1 MVMAP
6 GSEGNRLLAALPDD
20 ERQRWQR
27 QLEPVDLPLGKV
39 LYEPGAQVSHAYLP
53 TTAVVSLLHMLS
65 NGATAETAMVGN
77 EGIVGISL
85 FLGGG
90 NSAASRA
97 VVQIAGR
104 GLRLRAAALQ
114 EAFERSAAVMH
125 LLLRYAQ
132 ALITQKAQTAVCSR
146 HHALDQRLCRLLLL
160 GLDRVQGS
168 EFVLTQERIA
178 GMLGVR
184 REGVTAAALR
194 LQQAGV
200 IRYVRGHIAV
210 LHRAGLERRA
220 CECYAVVRKEYDRLL
235 PALPAPALQAV
246 AVDLPPQAAGAAER

>member
-1 MVMAP
+1 MVLVP
-6 GSEGNRLLAALPDD
+6 GSEGNHLLAALPDD

-39 LYEPGAQVSHAYLP
+39 LHEPGVQISHAYLP
-53 TTAVVSLLHMLS
+53 TTAVVSLLHVLS

-85 FLGGG
+85 FMGG

-114 EAFERSAAVMH
+114 EAFGRSAVVMH

-146 HHALDQRLCRLLLL
+146 HHALEQRLCRLLLL
-160 GLDRVQGS
+160 ALDRVHGS

-246 AVDLPPQAAGAAER
+246 AADLPPQPAGAAER